1 MAQACVHTVIHG
13 HLSVVTGTV
22 IRQDASDLAVVTSQG
37 IEVFRLSFDQRAA
50 KSQRTFP
57 TPVRVCWLEPSAAT
71 TLVCTGARTL
81 QPFDFRR
88 RNAKLPRFDLVLGR
102 GQSIEPGD
110 VALMTIYDCTYCIH
124 ADGSNGKVSLR
135 NVTNLEKGTPEHDI
149 VIDISDQDTPL
160 GPLRLSV
167 VDNLLIVHCLE
178 RTRHVFTLSDLCM
191 FGPIAKPSQA

>member
-1 MAQACVHTVIHG
+1 M
-13 HLSVVTGTV
+13 
-22 IRQDASDLAVVTSQG
+22 VVTSQG
-37 IEVFRLSFDQRAA
+37 IEIFRLSFEQRSS
-50 KSQRTFP
+50 KSTRTFP

-71 TLVCTGARTL
+71 VLVCTGARTL
-81 QPFDFRR
+81 QPYDFRR
-88 RNAKLPRFDLVLGR
+88 RNAKLPRFDLVLSR

-124 ADGSNGKVSLR
+124 ADGSTGKVSLR

-149 VIDISDQDTPL
+149 VIDISEQDAPL

-178 RTRHVFTLSDLCM
+178 RTAPDCL
-191 FGPIAKPSQA
+191 P